1 MKILIIGPSPY
12 MKHDPGLMVND
23 FIKLASKDRQVF
35 GCFYHHDFS
44 KLPLENTNEFHYGSG
59 SVDAKWIDNS
69 QENAAVIAAY
79 DAIMEWEIDCI
90 VSFGSYIEA
99 DFIRA
104 AKETSGRE
112 IAWHHVLTMANHVH
126 DVRYAETFNNIDFI
140 YSFSE
145 SQLENIVST
154 LGVLKD
160 KLCVL
165 EKPCKV
171 TSSNSEKTV
180 DILCGGWNTES
191 YNFKSIF
198 ESVAGLSASFK
209 CLTNYYEYGDYDL
222 EAMKNCYFNNQEIY
236 PSDFASLFEKPAYEQ
251 WDHFIENCK
260 IFIDMSMSQGS
271 CSTAKTAHASGAF
284 CFLIDTPRHREL
296 SRYFSNIRLIKSS
309 VFFSSSGIKMYV
321 PDHLD
326 LHMQLV
332 EYLSNSS
339 NLSRKYDIYDNYDKK
354 EGKDLEYLLNNIIQA
369 DSAGRCIGIESIT

>member
-59 SVDAKWIDNS
+59 SIDAKWIDNS

-145 SQLENIVST
+145 SQLDNIVST
-154 LGVLKD
+154 FGVLKD
-160 KLCVL
+160 KLECME
-165 EKPCKV
+165 EKSTLKD
-171 TSSNSEKTV
+171 
-180 DILCGGWNTES
+180 DIDFLKNKS
-191 YNFKSIF
+191 DQIKSANF
-198 ESVAGLSASFK
+198 
-209 CLTNYYEYGDYDL
+209 
-222 EAMKNCYFNNQEIY
+222 
-236 PSDFASLFEKPAYEQ
+236 
-251 WDHFIENCK
+251 
-260 IFIDMSMSQGS
+260 
-271 CSTAKTAHASGAF
+271 
-284 CFLIDTPRHREL
+284 
-296 SRYFSNIRLIKSS
+296 YFSLVYRIEKKKVMKEQIDLIYM
-309 VFFSSSGIKMYV
+309 IKNFIN
-321 PDHLD
+321 
-326 LHMQLV
+326 
-332 EYLSNSS
+332 E
-339 NLSRKYDIYDNYDKK
+339 
-354 EGKDLEYLLNNIIQA
+354 II
-369 DSAGRCIGIESIT
+369 